1 MDIMI
6 SSGSIQAAMLSLESS
21 LAPSHSLL
29 IQHSKELTPQQ
40 LRVIVECYGIIHNIL
55 SYNLKESL
63 DHVSVV
69 QYHHVESI
77 ELCYISLRA
86 LISRQDS
93 PIRKVAWVHE
103 EAVALLTQKNYIQP
117 LTSSTQE
124 SETPPPKGCLV
135 LYLSSIP
142 STHRPELLAFLTS
155 QKPLFDFLVDPVNGG
170 RCFLCCYTIEAA
182 EHMRRDIAHLHP
194 EYKKY
199 VHYCDYDD
207 LLRAREQTRKG

>member
-6 SSGSIQAAMLSLESS
+6 SSSNIQATMVSLESS

-29 IQHSKELTPQQ
+29 IQHSNELTPQQ
-40 LRVIVECYGIIHNIL
+40 LRVIVECYGIIYNIL

-69 QYHHVESI
+69 QYHDVESI

-86 LISRQDS
+86 LISRHDN

-103 EAVALLTQKNYIQP
+103 EAVTLLMQKNYIEP
-117 LTSSTQE
+117 LTPNTQE
-124 SETPPPKGCLV
+124 SGIPPSKGCLV
-135 LYLSSIP
+135 LYLSNIP
-142 STHRPELLAFLTS
+142 STHRPELLAFVTS
-155 QKPLFDFLVDPVNGG
+155 QKNLFDFFVDPVNGG

-182 EHMRRDIAHLHP
+182 EHMRKYIVHLHP

-207 LLRAREQTRKG
+207 LLRAREQTGKV